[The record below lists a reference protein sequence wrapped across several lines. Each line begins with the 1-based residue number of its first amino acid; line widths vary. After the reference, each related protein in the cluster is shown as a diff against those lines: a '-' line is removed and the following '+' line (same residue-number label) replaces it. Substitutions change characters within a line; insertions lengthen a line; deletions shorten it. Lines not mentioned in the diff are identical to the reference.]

1 MSTDR
6 IQEIEVLIR
15 ARYPVI
21 YIVTW
26 EEERVIEALEP
37 IARRREK
44 KLFLWSVARGIS
56 QYGTPPESKKKDDG
70 LSDPSAALDHVL
82 NTNEN
87 AIYVFRDLHPFLRD
101 APCNIGHIRRVRE
114 LSHYLK
120 NSYKTLIIIAPTL
133 QLPLE
138 LQKDVT
144 VVEFD
149 LPKPD
154 ELSTLM
160 DRTINEVNES
170 TGRNL
175 QVPPAARERILAATS
190 GLTLNEAENVFAKT
204 LVMSGRLSE
213 EDLPIILSEKEQTIR
228 KSGLLEYYHAD
239 TNLQNVGGMDVLKDW
254 LGQRTVAFDGDA
266 AAYGLP
272 SPKGVLMIGVQGCGK
287 SLAAKAIAGFWQLP
301 LLRLDVGRLF
311 GSLVGSS
318 EENVRSAIRVAESV
332 APAVLWVDEI
342 EKSMAGS
349 QSSGST
355 DGGTSARVLST
366 FLTWLQEKTAPVFVV
381 ATANSIDQL
390 PPELL
395 RRGRLDE
402 TFFVDLP
409 DTKERA
415 EIFRIHLAQRKQA
428 TDTFD
433 LNLLGDSTEGF
444 SGAEIEQAIIAGQFE
459 AYSSRTPLNTEI
471 LLRSVRTSVPLSRTM
486 KEPID
491 RLRAWAE
498 GRARRASSGGV
509 ARIDPFVASRRR
521 LELEDVYPAEEAPPI
536 SSTTMTDGLV
546 TAPLPPAGPAT
557 NGIAGGQ
564 ARRIDME

>member
-1 MSTDR
+1 MASDR
-6 IQEIEVLIR
+6 IAEIEVLIR

-26 EEERVIEALEP
+26 EEERVVEALAE

-44 KLFLWSVARGIS
+44 KLLLWSVARGVLPH
-56 QYGTPPESKKKDDG
+56 GTPPESKKRDMA

-82 NTNEN
+82 ESNEN
-87 AIYVFRDLHPFLRD
+87 AIYVFRDLHPFLTG

-120 NSYKTLIIIAPTL
+120 NSYKTLVIIAPTL
-133 QLPLE
+133 QLPLD
-138 LQKDVT
+138 LQKDVA
-144 VVEFD
+144 VIEFD
-149 LPKPD
+149 LPDGD
-154 ELSTLM
+154 ELGNLM
-160 DRTINEVNES
+160 DRTLTEVNEA
-170 TGRNL
+170 TGREL
-175 QVPPAARERILAATS
+175 QVESSARERILAATA

-204 LVMSGRLSE
+204 LVLSGKLSDD
-213 EDLPIILSEKEQTIR
+213 DLPIILSEKEQTIR

-239 TNLQNVGGMDVLKDW
+239 ANLTDVGGMDVLKDW
-254 LGQRTVAFDGDA
+254 LSKRSVAFDDRA
-266 AAYGLP
+266 RKFGLP
-272 SPKGVLMIGVQGCGK
+272 APKGLLMIGVQGCGK
-287 SLAAKAIAGFWQLP
+287 SLAAKAIAGYWGLP

-409 DTKERA
+409 DAQERE
-415 EIFRIHLAQRKQA
+415 EIWKIQLAKRGRDA
-428 TDTFD
+428 ANFD
-433 LNLLGDSTEGF
+433 LAKLSQASEGF
-444 SGAEIEQAIIAGQFE
+444 SGAEIEQAVIAGLFDSFGAKTQ
-459 AYSSRTPLNTEI
+459 LNQEI
-471 LLRSVRTSVPLSRTM
+471 LLRSVAASIPLSRTM

-491 RLRAWAE
+491 RLRDWAE
-498 GRARRASSGGV
+498 SRARRASSGQP
-509 ARIDPFVASRRR
+509 AKIEEFVSRRR
-521 LELEDVYPAEEAPPI
+521 LELEDLGSA
-536 SSTTMTDGLV
+536 
-546 TAPLPPAGPAT
+546 
-557 NGIAGGQ
+557 
-564 ARRIDME
+564 

>member
-1 MSTDR
+1 MNEMQNNESQNNKLQNNELQNNQLQNNQLQNNAR
-6 IQEIEVLIR
+6 VQEIEVLIR

-26 EEERVIEALEP
+26 EEERVLEALAD

-44 KLFLWSVARGIS
+44 KLMLWSVARGVLP
-56 QYGTPPESKKKDDG
+56 YGTPPESKKRDAN
-70 LSDPSAALDHVL
+70 LSDPSNALDHVL
-82 NTNEN
+82 ESNEN
-87 AIYVFRDLHPFLRD
+87 AIYAFRDLHPFLTS

-133 QLPLE
+133 QLPLD
-138 LQKDVT
+138 LQKDVS

-149 LPKPD
+149 LPSRE
-154 ELSTLM
+154 ELGALM
-160 DRTINEVNES
+160 DRTLSEVNQS
-170 TGRNL
+170 TGKNL
-175 QVPPAARERILAATS
+175 SVDNAAREQILAATS

-204 LVMSGRLSE
+204 LVVSGKLSDD
-213 EDLPIILSEKEQTIR
+213 DLPIILSEKEQTIR

-239 TNLQNVGGMDVLKDW
+239 ANLQDVGGMDVLKDW
-254 LGQRTVAFDGDA
+254 LGKRRIAFDPRA
-266 AAYGLP
+266 QSAGLP
-272 SPKGVLMIGVQGCGK
+272 PPKGLLMIGVQGCGK
-287 SLAAKAIAGFWQLP
+287 SLTAKAIAGYWRLP

-311 GSLVGSS
+311 TSLVGSS

-342 EKSMAGS
+342 EKSLAGS

-409 DTKERA
+409 DAKER
-415 EIFRIHLAQRKQA
+415 EDIWNIHLQKRKHIPGN
-428 TDTFD
+428 FD
-433 LNLLGDSTEGF
+433 LKVLSESSDGF
-444 SGAEIEQAIIAGQFE
+444 SGAEIEQAIIAGMFE
-459 AYSSRTPLNTEI
+459 AFGMRSALSTEI
-471 LLRSVRTSVPLSRTM
+471 LAYCAKASVPLSRTM

-491 RLRAWAE
+491 RLRDWAE
-498 GRARRASSGGV
+498 SRARRASSG
-509 ARIDPFVASRRR
+509 ATPEIEEFVPRRK
-521 LELEDVYPAEEAPPI
+521 LEL
-536 SSTTMTDGLV
+536 G
-546 TAPLPPAGPAT
+546 
-557 NGIAGGQ
+557 
-564 ARRIDME
+564 